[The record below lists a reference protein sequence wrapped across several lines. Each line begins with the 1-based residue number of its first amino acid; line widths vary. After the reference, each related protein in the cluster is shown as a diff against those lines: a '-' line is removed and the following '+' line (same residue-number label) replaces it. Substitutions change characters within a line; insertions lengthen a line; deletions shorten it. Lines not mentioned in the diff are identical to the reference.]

1 MTDKAPAELDADQPW
16 NQLTGIENDMWYSR
30 FLIYRDMGPVR
41 KIMGAYRIECRRLHK
56 PDPKGTP
63 RSWREKSKEYAW
75 YKRAKAWDE
84 HRRAEVFSEGYAYDL
99 TRIKKLNVIAQAL
112 ENRIIKGFLNA
123 KEPKGISYEL
133 IDLYLK
139 TVEALAKETGGR
151 IQKKEVSGPNG
162 TPLEVLLFLPEQE
175 QGDDGLEDAAGDQEE
190 WE

>member
-16 NQLTGIENDMWYSR
+16 NQLAGTENDMWYSR

-41 KIMGAYRIECRRLHK
+41 KIMGAAKIEAKRLNK
-56 PDPKGTP
+56 PAPKWP
-63 RSWREKSKEYAW
+63 PSKWREKAKEYAW
-75 YKRAKAWDE
+75 HERAKAWDE
-84 HRRAEVFSEGYAYDL
+84 YRRQEVFTEGYAYEL
-99 TRIKKLNVIAQAL
+99 TRIKKLNVMAQAL

-123 KEPKGISYEL
+123 KEPKGVSYEL

-151 IQKKEVSGPNG
+151 IQKKEVSGLNG

-175 QGDDGLEDAAGDQEE
+175 QGDGLEDAAGDQEE